1 MSSSAYR
8 LRVPPAPARAKG
20 ARRIRGVRELA
31 PAAFPAKSRSH
42 LRRNGPRPASFPL
55 AGRRSRRP
63 PPQAWFL
70 SDPCLWCKRERQP
83 ARDLIRAS
91 GAAARGLSDDFV
103 ERGQLA
109 ISTSVRNTL
118 PARAGQPCRTR
129 FGRCRIST
137 ALGGRTFRS
146 DIKERRREAPPTAQ
160 PHPQQVLAFRP
171 CACRDPQP
179 KHAANLARCRPA
191 TCHQTPNP
199 PPASSPRQSRRD
211 TPRPAA
217 TPGHSSRRSRGFASS
232 NCRNCTGRRHRSRS
246 RRRAS

>member
-70 SDPCLWCKRERQP
+70 SGPCLWCKRERQP

-129 FGRCRIST
+129 FGRSCRVST

-160 PHPQQVLAFRP
+160 PHPQQVFAPRP
-171 CACRDPQP
+171 C
-179 KHAANLARCRPA
+179 
-191 TCHQTPNP
+191 
-199 PPASSPRQSRRD
+199 RRD
-211 TPRPAA
+211 TSTRTPSRQSASASSKRRRRKRVQGGWALFQPSVKTTARSAPHCAASPAA
-217 TPGHSSRRSRGFASS
+217 STRFSSLRVPRSAAKAGS
-232 NCRNCTGRRHRSRS
+232 
-246 RRRAS
+246 